1 MPIGEPVTAKTEIFM
16 DMGNI
21 IMSAGMVM
29 DTIRVPMDPGGID
42 YVEIYQ
48 KISVFCHNC
57 RRIHDWGGADGFDS
71 AGHHEQ
77 DCG

>member
-1 MPIGEPVTAKTEIFM
+1 
-16 DMGNI
+16 
-21 IMSAGMVM
+21 MSAGMVM
-29 DTIRVPMDPGGID
+29 DTIRVPMDPRGID